1 MKKIS
6 YLLSVLCFAQL
17 GMAQNYSC
25 GDLIEAI
32 EDENQSEVIIL
43 LAYVDPNCTQMMEG
57 TPLVAAVRSENMEV
71 VKLLVAKGA
80 DVNFGLKGDG
90 TPLIEAARMGQL
102 RMVRYLL
109 DQNADVNV
117 YLESDETP
125 LIQAAWNGHL
135 AVVQYLVDHGAEV
148 NKTVRDRYRLV
159 SEKRNALRMAKR
171 EGHRAVV
178 DYLITKGA
186 KQ

>member
-6 YLLSVLCFAQL
+6 YLVCVLCVVQL

-25 GDLIEAI
+25 GNLLKAV
-32 EDENQSEVIIL
+32 EDENRSAIVAL
-43 LAYVDPNCTQMMEG
+43 LEGVDPNCNIMGDG
-57 TPLVAAVRSENMEV
+57 TPLVAAVRTQNMEL
-71 VKLLVAKGA
+71 VKLLVNKGA
-80 DVNFGLKGDG
+80 NVNYAIKGDG
-90 TPLIEAARMGQL
+90 SPLIEAARTGQL
-102 RMVRYLL
+102 EIVRYLL
-109 DQNADVNV
+109 AQNADVNV

-135 AVVQYLVDHGAEV
+135 PVVRYLVDHGAEV
-148 NKTVRDRYRLV
+148 NKTVRDKYGLV

-171 EGHRAVV
+171 EGHSAVV